1 MWTIPGEQVERLR
14 ALFPAHTILHA
25 RDDAEVAPM
34 IAEADVLFSSHVHRH
49 QLAAAAR
56 LRWIH
61 SPAAGVGNML
71 YPEMVASPVVMT
83 NSRGLSADVIAEH
96 VLALS
101 LAFYRQLPLAF
112 RRQDERRW
120 AQDEVGA
127 LNRTITGTRV
137 LIVGLGAIGRAV
149 AARFTALG
157 ARVAAIRRQATAEG
171 VAGVDAVYPPGAL
184 RQQLPSA
191 DVVVLTAPQTEETR
205 DLIGAAEL
213 ALMKRDAILVNVS
226 RGGLVDEAA
235 LASALRT
242 GTLRGAALDVFRGE
256 PLGPESPLW
265 NVPNLLI
272 TPHTAGFRED
282 HWAAATDLFA
292 GNLRR
297 FERAEPLL
305 NIVDKQAGY

>member
-1 MWTIPGEQVERLR
+1 MWTIPAEQVDRLR

-25 RDDAEVAPM
+25 RDDGEGARM
-34 IAEADVLFSSHVHRH
+34 IADADILFSSHVHPH

-61 SPAAGVGNML
+61 SPSAGVGNML
-71 YPEMVASPVVMT
+71 YPEMVDSSVVMT

-96 VLALS
+96 VLALT
-101 LAFYRQLPLAF
+101 LAFFRQLPLAF

-127 LNRTITGTRV
+127 LNRTMVGAHV

-149 AARFTALG
+149 AARFAPLG
-157 ARVAAIRRQATAEG
+157 GRVSAIRRRPTAEPVGG
-171 VAGVDAVYPPGAL
+171 VTAVYPPAGM

-191 DVVVLTAPQTEETR
+191 DVVVLTAPQTAETR
-205 DLIGAAEL
+205 DLIGVAEL
-213 ALMKRDAILVNVS
+213 ALMKRDAVLVNVS

-235 LASALRT
+235 LESALRS
-242 GTLRGAALDVFRGE
+242 GALRGAALDVFRDE
-256 PLGPESPLW
+256 PLGAESPLW
-265 NVPNLLI
+265 DVPNLII

-292 GNLRR
+292 DNLRR
-297 FERAEPLL
+297 FELGQPLL
-305 NIVDKQAGY
+305 NIVDKHAGY